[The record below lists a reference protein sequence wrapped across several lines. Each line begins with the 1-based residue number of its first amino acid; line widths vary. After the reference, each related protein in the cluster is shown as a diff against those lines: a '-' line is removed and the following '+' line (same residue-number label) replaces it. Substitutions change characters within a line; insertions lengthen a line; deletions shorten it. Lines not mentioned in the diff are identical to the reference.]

1 MSVPDSVSVEPL
13 PASYRY
19 DGASPSAELR
29 HISRLKFWPL
39 RNVLTEKYLIPGDEA
54 DALVGFLQ
62 PMLLLDP
69 SKRTT
74 ARESLSDSWIDGIV
88 VQGEEELEE
97 ARRRG
102 TVGLDADD
110 KDALKPVPPVVEGS
124 K

>member
-1 MSVPDSVSVEPL
+1 
-13 PASYRY
+13 
-19 DGASPSAELR
+19 
-29 HISRLKFWPL
+29 
-39 RNVLTEKYLIPGDEA
+39 
-54 DALVGFLQ
+54 
-62 PMLLLDP
+62 MLLLDP

-74 ARESLSDSWIDGIV
+74 AKESLSDPWIDGIV

-110 KDALKPVPPVVEGS
+110 KDALKPVAPVVEGS